1 MTSLYMKAGAILLLI
16 SLACGALFGAYHH
29 GETVKDGEW
38 QSKWDDR
45 NTRDEAAALTN
56 ETAERDKEQARQ
68 HSINKAIEDGQQR
81 IDSATSIA
89 ADANA
94 RAVSLHDAADKLAS
108 RLAAS
113 EASGNSC
120 ATAASKTAA
129 RAAVVLA
136 DVFKRSDQRSGDL
149 AGYADQSHA
158 RGVTCEQAFD
168 GLGK

>member
-1 MTSLYMKAGAILLLI
+1 MTSIYTKAGGFLLSILLI
-16 SLACGALFGAYHH
+16 FGALFGAYHH
-29 GETVKDGEW
+29 GETVKGGEW
-38 QSKWDDR
+38 QAKWDDR

-81 IDSATSIA
+81 IDSATYIA

-94 RAVSLHDAADKLAS
+94 RAISLHDAADKLAS

-120 ATAASKTAA
+120 ATAASKAAA
-129 RAAVVLA
+129 RAAMVLA
-136 DVFKRSDQRSGDL
+136 DVLKRSDQRSGDL

>member
-16 SLACGALFGAYHH
+16 ALACCALFSAYHH
-29 GETVKDGEW
+29 GETVKDSEW
-38 QSKWDDR
+38 QSKWGDR

-94 RAVSLHDAADKLAS
+94 RAISLHDAADKLAS

-113 EASGNSC
+113 EVSGNSC
-120 ATAASKTAA
+120 AAAASKTAA

-136 DVFKRSDQRSGDL
+136 DVFRRSDQRSGDL
-149 AGYADQSHA
+149 AGYADQ
-158 RGVTCEQAFD
+158 
-168 GLGK
+168 

>member
-1 MTSLYMKAGAILLLI
+1 MTTYLKAGAILLLI
-16 SLACGALFGAYHH
+16 ALACGALFGAYHH
-29 GETVKDGEW
+29 GETVKGGEW
-38 QSKWDDR
+38 QAKWDDR
-45 NTRDEAAALTN
+45 NTRDEAAALKN

-81 IDSATSIA
+81 IDSAASIT

-94 RAVSLHDAADKLAS
+94 RNVGLLNTVDSLTAQ
-108 RLAAS
+108 LAAS

-120 ATAASKTAA
+120 ATAASKAAA
-129 RAAVVLA
+129 RAAMVLA

-149 AGYADQSHA
+149 AGYADQSHV